1 MSDRLPRRSLF
12 ALLASLP
19 AIVVGLLTGRREV
32 PALPAAPEQDLG
44 ALATMQLRHIEQM
57 QETVRATQAEHVR
70 LLEEQLAL
78 ATKQNSELAA
88 QQYRVLDLQQ
98 QMLDRQAERDLAL
111 SDFAKTSKG

>member
-32 PALPAAPEQDLG
+32 PSLPPAPEQDLG

-57 QETVRATQAEHVR
+57 NETVRATQAEHVR
-70 LLEEQLAL
+70 LLKQLAL

-111 SDFAKTSKG
+111 NTVAKSKKG